1 MTNSSG
7 LLQNKSRRDLL
18 ASGAAILGT
27 AVLPASA
34 PSTQAAEASSA
45 PKIPPQTLPP
55 GYNILFVLV
64 DQEHFFPKWPFPV
77 PAREAIKK
85 KATTFLNHQAAA
97 CVCSSARSVIYTG
110 QHIQE
115 TGVFD
120 NLNYLWQPDMSTK
133 VKTVGTRLTE
143 LGYHAAYQGK
153 WHISYNLNQE
163 PDAVKAPM
171 EKYQKIIESYGFQD
185 YFGVGDITD
194 GAQGGYTFD
203 QSTASTVDRWF
214 RTTAQDLKT
223 KGQPWYLAVNFV
235 NPHDAMWINSDLPGQ
250 VVQGKKH
257 AVPIMP
263 APNSELYKA
272 SWTNHPLPA
281 TRHQAFDA
289 PGRPR
294 AHAIYQTIQDVMLG
308 PWPDE
313 DRRWRLLLDY
323 YFNCIRDCD
332 RQLELIMHSLKD
344 SGLEDNTIV
353 IFTSDHGELGGAHQM
368 RGKGTNAYKEQNH
381 LPLMIVHP
389 AYPGGKECKSITSQ
403 LDLTPTILGLTGK
416 DPQSLLKA
424 SADLKGKDFSSLL
437 KSPETANTEAIRPAS
452 LFNFDML
459 SYQSPVWAEVT
470 FDYMFAG
477 SVSNK
482 DKVQYL
488 LKNQPNFH
496 TRVAIRSYYDGRYRF
511 TRYFSPLAFNTPQT
525 LEDLLGK
532 NDLEVYDLHSD
543 PDELNNLSL
552 DLKKNGD
559 LILALNQKANAL
571 IALEVGADDGKFLP
585 IREGKWYF
593 APSTER

>member
-332 RQLELIMHSLKD
+332 RQLELIVHSLKD

-389 AYPGGKECKSITSQ
+389 AYPGGKECKAITSQ

-470 FDYMFAG
+470 FAYMFAG

>member
-272 SWTNHPLPA
+272 SWANHPLPA

>member
-45 PKIPPQTLPP
+45 PKIPPQTVPA

-289 PGRPR
+289 PSRGQVVLRPEYR
-294 AHAIYQTIQDVMLG
+294 EVSETLQT
-308 PWPDE
+308 
-313 DRRWRLLLDY
+313 
-323 YFNCIRDCD
+323 
-332 RQLELIMHSLKD
+332 
-344 SGLEDNTIV
+344 
-353 IFTSDHGELGGAHQM
+353 
-368 RGKGTNAYKEQNH
+368 
-381 LPLMIVHP
+381 
-389 AYPGGKECKSITSQ
+389 
-403 LDLTPTILGLTGK
+403 
-416 DPQSLLKA
+416 
-424 SADLKGKDFSSLL
+424 
-437 KSPETANTEAIRPAS
+437 
-452 LFNFDML
+452 
-459 SYQSPVWAEVT
+459 
-470 FDYMFAG
+470 
-477 SVSNK
+477 
-482 DKVQYL
+482 
-488 LKNQPNFH
+488 
-496 TRVAIRSYYDGRYRF
+496 
-511 TRYFSPLAFNTPQT
+511 
-525 LEDLLGK
+525 
-532 NDLEVYDLHSD
+532 
-543 PDELNNLSL
+543 
-552 DLKKNGD
+552 
-559 LILALNQKANAL
+559 
-571 IALEVGADDGKFLP
+571 
-585 IREGKWYF
+585 
-593 APSTER
+593 

>member
-45 PKIPPQTLPP
+45 PKIPPQTVPA

-525 LEDLLGK
+525 IEDLLGK

>member
-45 PKIPPQTLPP
+45 PKIPPQTVPA

-171 EKYQKIIESYGFQD
+171 EKYQKIIASYGFQD

-332 RQLELIMHSLKD
+332 RQLELIVHSLKD

-389 AYPGGKECKSITSQ
+389 AYPGGKECKAITSQ

-525 LEDLLGK
+525 IEDLLGK

-543 PDELNNLSL
+543 PDELNNLSR

>member
-1 MTNSSG
+1 M
-7 LLQNKSRRDLL
+7 
-18 ASGAAILGT
+18 
-27 AVLPASA
+27 PASA

-45 PKIPPQTLPP
+45 PKIPPQTVPA

-525 LEDLLGK
+525 IEDLLGK

>member
-1 MTNSSG
+1 MTDILKNKTRRE
-7 LLQNKSRRDLL
+7 LLT
-18 ASGAAILGT
+18 SGAALIGSS
-27 AVLPASA
+27 VLPGSL
-34 PSTQAAEASSA
+34 SMVQAQEA
-45 PKIPPQTLPP
+45 PKMPKVAPYTPPA

-85 KATTFLNHQAAA
+85 KAITFLNHQGAA

-133 VKTVGTRLTE
+133 VKTVGTRLGE

-153 WHISYNLNQE
+153 WHMSYNMDQE
-163 PDAVKAPM
+163 PDPVKAPM
-171 EKYQKIIESYGFQD
+171 EQYQKIIESYGFKD

-194 GAQGGYTFD
+194 GAQGGYTYD

-223 KGQPWYLAVNFV
+223 KNQPWYLAVNFV

-257 AVPIMP
+257 AVPIMT
-263 APNSELYKA
+263 APNSEIYKA
-272 SWTNHPLPA
+272 SWTAQPLPA
-281 TRHQAFDA
+281 TRHQAFNA
-289 PGRPR
+289 PGRPI

-308 PWPDE
+308 EWPDE
-313 DRRWRLLLDY
+313 DRRWRLLQDY

-332 RQLELIMHSLKD
+332 RQVELIMKSLKD

-368 RGKGTNAYKEQNH
+368 RGKGTNAYREQNH

-389 AYPGGKECKSITSQ
+389 AYPGGKECKAITSQ
-403 LDLTPTILGLTGK
+403 LDLTTTIIGLTGK
-416 DPQSLLKA
+416 DQAARAKVT
-424 SADLKGKDFSSLL
+424 ADLKGKDFSSLL
-437 KSPETANTEAIRPAS
+437 SNPENADVHAIRNAS

-470 FDYMFAG
+470 FGYMFAG
-477 SVSNK
+477 NFSDK
-482 DKVQYL
+482 DKIQYL
-488 LKNQPNFH
+488 LKNEPNFH
-496 TRVAIRSYYDGRYRF
+496 KRVAIRSIYDGRYRF
-511 TRYFSPLAFNTPQT
+511 TRYFSPLDFNTPIT
-525 LEDLLGK
+525 IEELFAK
-532 NDLEVYDLHSD
+532 NDIEVYDLKSD
-543 PDELNNLSL
+543 PNELNNLAL

-559 LILALNQKANAL
+559 LILALNQKANQI
-571 IALEVGADDGKFLP
+571 IAQEVGLDDGKFLP
-585 IREGKWYF
+585 IRDGRWYF
-593 APSTER
+593 PTSSER

>member
-1 MTNSSG
+1 M
-7 LLQNKSRRDLL
+7 
-18 ASGAAILGT
+18 
-27 AVLPASA
+27 PASA

-45 PKIPPQTLPP
+45 PKIPPQTVPA

-332 RQLELIMHSLKD
+332 RQLELVMHSLKD

-525 LEDLLGK
+525 IEDLLGK